1 MSFLLIFYNFFDV
14 DRTPLDLPQVS
25 MELGHIFQNNLEIQ
39 HAGLKAIPS
48 EHDEFLTALTSV
60 FT

>member
-1 MSFLLIFYNFFDV
+1 
-14 DRTPLDLPQVS
+14 

-39 HAGLKAIPS
+39 HGGLKAIPS
-48 EHDEFLTALTSV
+48 EHDEFLTALASV